1 MGLEEQSRRLVG
13 LHRKLNKEARI
24 LLSIDEMIASQT
36 ALTQE
41 DRARLMEL
49 LAEWQLLSDLSF
61 ADLILWTPKRK
72 DYQSWPDGH
81 LAIAHIRPTTAAT
94 VFAHDVIGN
103 VINWGSNPRI
113 DNALSTGEIDRDSE
127 AELVGEILIKE
138 ETVPVSFNG
147 RVIAVISRHRNAD
160 LMRSP
165 SRLELNYREI
175 AHKIYQMVAEGTFP
189 IQNSFYRSES
199 APRVG
204 DGLIRLDS
212 SGQITYA
219 SPNARSAF
227 NRAGWSGELEGELL
241 GHVVESVKP
250 NLSIPTDESWRSILS
265 GKNLR
270 REEFENESGIFDLLV
285 MPLVAGSDHIG
296 AIVLLHNVTELRR
309 RDRDLIT
316 KDVTIREIHHR
327 VKNNLQTV
335 SALLRLQSRRVD
347 DEVAKNAVRR
357 VASIAIVHE
366 TLSNSSTESVA
377 FDEVY
382 DRIVHNAIELSTHKI
397 HVKKVGT
404 FGTFDSQVATP
415 LALVITELIHN
426 ALEHGLANSGENLR
440 VEVSRKVESCE
451 VRVIDDGIGLPQDF
465 KWDQSS
471 NLGLQIVQTLT
482 ENELKG
488 SIELIR
494 VGSETQ
500 AVLKF

>member
-1 MGLEEQSRRLVG
+1 
-13 LHRKLNKEARI
+13 
-24 LLSIDEMIASQT
+24 
-36 ALTQE
+36 
-41 DRARLMEL
+41 MEL

-61 ADLILWTPKRK
+61 ADLILWIPKRR

-81 LAIAHIRPTTAAT
+81 IAMSHIRPTTAAT
-94 VFAHDVIGN
+94 VFAHDVIGE
-103 VINWGSNPRI
+103 VIAWGTNPRI
-113 DNALSTGEIDRDSE
+113 DGALSTGEIDRDSE
-127 AELVGEILIKE
+127 AEKVGELLIKE
-138 ETVPVSFNG
+138 ETVPVFFDG
-147 RVIAVISRHRNAD
+147 RVIAVISRHRNAE

-227 NRAGWSGELEGELL
+227 NRAGWSGELEGHLL
-241 GHVVESVKP
+241 GDVIESVKP
-250 NLSIPTDESWRSILS
+250 NLSAPTDEPWRSIMS

-285 MPLVAGSDHIG
+285 MPLVAGEDHIG
-296 AIVLLHNVTELRR
+296 AIILLHNVTELRR
-309 RDRDLIT
+309 RDRALVT

-335 SALLRLQSRRVD
+335 SALLRLQSRRVE
-347 DEVAKNAVRR
+347 DETAKIALEEAVRR

-397 HVKKVGT
+397 SVKKIGT
-404 FGTFDSQVATP
+404 FGTFDSQIATP
-415 LALVITELIHN
+415 LSLVITELIHN
-426 ALEHGLANSGENLR
+426 ALEHGLANTGDNLR
-440 VEVSRKVESCE
+440 VEVARESNHCE
-451 VRVIDDGIGLPQDF
+451 VKIIDDGVGLPDDF
-465 KWDQSS
+465 NWDQSS
-471 NLGLQIVQTLT
+471 NLGLQIVKTLT

-488 SIELIR
+488 SIQLVR

>member
-1 MGLEEQSRRLVG
+1 M
-13 LHRKLNKEARI
+13 
-24 LLSIDEMIASQT
+24 LSIDELIASQT
-36 ALTQE
+36 ALTE
-41 DRARLMEL
+41 DDRARLMEL

-61 ADLILWTPKRK
+61 ADLILWIPKRR

-81 LAIAHIRPTTAAT
+81 IAMSHIRPTTAAT
-94 VFAHDVIGN
+94 VFAHDVIGE
-103 VINWGSNPRI
+103 VIAWGSNPRI
-113 DNALSTGEIDRDSE
+113 DGALSTGEIDRDSE
-127 AELVGEILIKE
+127 AEKVGELLIKE
-138 ETVPVSFNG
+138 ETVPVFFDG
-147 RVIAVISRHRNAD
+147 RVIAVISRHRNAE

-227 NRAGWSGELEGELL
+227 NRAGWSGELEGHLL
-241 GHVVESVKP
+241 GDVIESVKP
-250 NLSIPTDESWRSILS
+250 NLSAPTDEPWRSIMS

-285 MPLVAGSDHIG
+285 MPLVAGEDHIG
-296 AIVLLHNVTELRR
+296 AIILLHNVTELRR
-309 RDRDLIT
+309 RDRALVT

-335 SALLRLQSRRVD
+335 SALLRLQSRRVE
-347 DEVAKNAVRR
+347 DETAKIALEEAVRR

-397 HVKKVGT
+397 SVKKIGT
-404 FGTFDSQVATP
+404 FGTFDSQIATP
-415 LALVITELIHN
+415 LSLVITELIHN
-426 ALEHGLANSGENLR
+426 ALEHGLANTGDNLR
-440 VEVSRKVESCE
+440 VEVARESSHCE
-451 VRVIDDGIGLPQDF
+451 VKIIDDGVGLPDDF
-465 KWDQSS
+465 NWDQSS
-471 NLGLQIVQTLT
+471 NLGLQIVKTLT

-488 SIELIR
+488 SIQLVR

>member
-1 MGLEEQSRRLVG
+1 M
-13 LHRKLNKEARI
+13 
-24 LLSIDEMIASQT
+24 LSIDEMIASQT

-113 DNALSTGEIDRDSE
+113 DHSLSTGEIDRDSE

-138 ETVPVSFNG
+138 ETIPVAFNG
-147 RVIAVISRHRNAD
+147 RVIAVVSRHRNAD

-250 NLSIPTDESWRSILS
+250 NSSFPTDESWRSILS
-265 GKNLR
+265 GKILR

-296 AIVLLHNVTELRR
+296 AIVLLHNVTE
-309 RDRDLIT
+309 
-316 KDVTIREIHHR
+316 
-327 VKNNLQTV
+327 
-335 SALLRLQSRRVD
+335 
-347 DEVAKNAVRR
+347 
-357 VASIAIVHE
+357 
-366 TLSNSSTESVA
+366 
-377 FDEVY
+377 
-382 DRIVHNAIELSTHKI
+382 
-397 HVKKVGT
+397 
-404 FGTFDSQVATP
+404 
-415 LALVITELIHN
+415 
-426 ALEHGLANSGENLR
+426 
-440 VEVSRKVESCE
+440 
-451 VRVIDDGIGLPQDF
+451 
-465 KWDQSS
+465 
-471 NLGLQIVQTLT
+471 
-482 ENELKG
+482 
-488 SIELIR
+488 
-494 VGSETQ
+494 
-500 AVLKF
+500 

>member
-1 MGLEEQSRRLVG
+1 M
-13 LHRKLNKEARI
+13 
-24 LLSIDEMIASQT
+24 LSIDEIILSKT
-36 ALTQE
+36 ALTDE

-61 ADLILWTPKRK
+61 ADLILWIPKRK

-81 LAIAHIRPTTAAT
+81 IAMAHIRPTTAAT
-94 VFAHDVIGN
+94 VFAHDVIGD
-103 VINWGSNPRI
+103 VITWGGNPRI
-113 DNALSTGEIDRDSE
+113 DGALSTGEIDRDSE

-138 ETVPVSFNG
+138 ETVPVYFDG
-147 RVIAVISRHRNAD
+147 RVIAVISRHRNAE

-204 DGLIRLDS
+204 DGLVRLDA
-212 SGQITYA
+212 SGLITYA

-227 NRAGWSGELEGELL
+227 NRAGWSDELEGHLL
-241 GHVVESVKP
+241 GDVIESVKP
-250 NLSIPTDESWRSILS
+250 NLSIPTDESWRSIMS

-270 REEFENESGIFDLLV
+270 REEFENENGIFDLLV
-285 MPLVAGSDHIG
+285 MPLVAGEDHIG
-296 AIVLLHNVTELRR
+296 AIILLHNVTELRR
-309 RDRDLIT
+309 RDRALVT

-335 SALLRLQSRRVD
+335 SALLRLQSRRVED
-347 DEVAKNAVRR
+347 ATAKNALEEAVRR

-366 TLSNSSTESVA
+366 TLSNSSTESVS

-397 HVKKVGT
+397 SVKKVGS

-426 ALEHGLANSGENLR
+426 ALEHGLADSGENLR
-440 VEVSRKVESCE
+440 VEIVRSTKNCE
-451 VRVIDDGIGLPQDF
+451 VKIIDDGAGLPTDF
-465 KWDQSS
+465 NWDQSS
-471 NLGLQIVQTLT
+471 NLGLQIVKTLT

-488 SIELIR
+488 SIQLIR
-494 VGSETQ
+494 VASETQ

>member
-1 MGLEEQSRRLVG
+1 MLSVDELISSQS
-13 LHRKLNKEARI
+13 
-24 LLSIDEMIASQT
+24 
-36 ALTQE
+36 ALTNE

-61 ADLILWTPKRK
+61 ADLILWIPKRK

-81 LAIAHIRPTTAAT
+81 FAMAHIRPTTAAT

-113 DNALSTGEIDRDSE
+113 DGALSTGEIDRDSD
-127 AELVGEILIKE
+127 AEMVGEILIKE
-138 ETVPVSFNG
+138 ETVPVFFDG

-189 IQNSFYRSES
+189 LQNSFYRSES

-204 DGLIRLDS
+204 DGLIRLDAN
-212 SGQITYA
+212 GLITYA

-227 NRAGWSGELEGELL
+227 NRAGWSGELEGHQL
-241 GHVVESVKP
+241 GDVIESVKP
-250 NLSIPTDESWRSILS
+250 NLSIPTDESWRSIMS

-309 RDRDLIT
+309 RDRALIT

-335 SALLRLQSRRVD
+335 SALLRLQSRRVED
-347 DEVAKNAVRR
+347 VNAKLALEEAVRR

-397 HVKKVGT
+397 RVEKLGS
-404 FGTFDSQVATP
+404 FGTFDSQIATP

-426 ALEHGLANSGENLR
+426 ALEHGLANSGEKLR
-440 VEVSRKVESCE
+440 IEIARTASDCIVKI
-451 VRVIDDGIGLPQDF
+451 IDDGVGLPTDF
-465 KWDQSS
+465 NWDQSS
-471 NLGLQIVQTLT
+471 NLGLQIVKTLT

-488 SIELIR
+488 SIELVR
-494 VGSETQ
+494 LGSETQ

>member
-1 MGLEEQSRRLVG
+1 M
-13 LHRKLNKEARI
+13 
-24 LLSIDEMIASQT
+24 LSIDEMILSKT
-36 ALTQE
+36 ALTDE

-61 ADLILWTPKRK
+61 ADLILWIPKRK

-81 LAIAHIRPTTAAT
+81 IAMAHIRPTTAAT
-94 VFAHDVIGN
+94 VFAHDVIGD
-103 VINWGSNPRI
+103 VIAWGSNPRI
-113 DNALSTGEIDRDSE
+113 DGALSTGEIDRDSE

-138 ETVPVSFNG
+138 ETVPVYFGG

-199 APRVG
+199 APRAG
-204 DGLIRLDS
+204 DGLIRLDA
-212 SGQITYA
+212 SGLITYA
-219 SPNARSAF
+219 SPNAISAF
-227 NRAGWSGELEGELL
+227 NRAGWSDELEGHLL
-241 GHVVESVKP
+241 GDVIESVKP
-250 NLSIPTDESWRSILS
+250 NLSVPTDESWRSIMS

-285 MPLVAGSDHIG
+285 MPLVAGEDHIG
-296 AIVLLHNVTELRR
+296 AIILLHNVTELRR
-309 RDRDLIT
+309 RDRALVT

-335 SALLRLQSRRVD
+335 SALLRLQSRRVED
-347 DEVAKNAVRR
+347 STAKSALEEAVRR

-366 TLSNSSTESVA
+366 TLSNSSTESVS

-397 HVKKVGT
+397 SVKKVGS

-426 ALEHGLANSGENLR
+426 ALEHGLADSGENLR
-440 VEVSRKVESCE
+440 VEIVRSTKNCE
-451 VRVIDDGIGLPQDF
+451 VKIIDDGIGLPTDF
-465 KWDQSS
+465 NWDQSS
-471 NLGLQIVQTLT
+471 NLGLQIVKTLT

-488 SIELIR
+488 SIQLIR

>member
-1 MGLEEQSRRLVG
+1 M
-13 LHRKLNKEARI
+13 
-24 LLSIDEMIASQT
+24 LSIDEIIVSKT
-36 ALTQE
+36 ALTDE

-61 ADLILWTPKRK
+61 ADLILWIPKRK

-81 LAIAHIRPTTAAT
+81 IAMAHIRPTTAAT
-94 VFAHDVIGN
+94 VFAHDVIGD
-103 VINWGSNPRI
+103 VIAWGSNPRI
-113 DNALSTGEIDRDSE
+113 DGALSTGEIDRDSE

-138 ETVPVSFNG
+138 ETVPVYFEG
-147 RVIAVISRHRNAD
+147 QIIAVISRHRNAE

-204 DGLIRLDS
+204 DGLVRLDA
-212 SGQITYA
+212 SGLITYA

-227 NRAGWSGELEGELL
+227 NRAGWSDELEGHLL
-241 GHVVESVKP
+241 GDVIESVKP
-250 NLSIPTDESWRSILS
+250 NLSIPTDESWRSIMS

-270 REEFENESGIFDLLV
+270 REEFENENGIFDLLV
-285 MPLVAGSDHIG
+285 MPLVAGADHIG
-296 AIVLLHNVTELRR
+296 AIILLHNVTELRR
-309 RDRDLIT
+309 RDRALVT

-335 SALLRLQSRRVD
+335 SALLRLQSRRVED
-347 DEVAKNAVRR
+347 ATAKNALEEAVRR

-366 TLSNSSTESVA
+366 TLSNSSTESVS

-397 HVKKVGT
+397 SVKKVGS

-426 ALEHGLANSGENLR
+426 ALEHGLADSGENLR
-440 VEVSRKVESCE
+440 VEIVRSTKNCE
-451 VRVIDDGIGLPQDF
+451 VKIIDDGAGLPTDF
-465 KWDQSS
+465 NWDQSS
-471 NLGLQIVQTLT
+471 NLGLQIVKTLT

-488 SIELIR
+488 SIQLIR

>member
-1 MGLEEQSRRLVG
+1 MLSVDELISSQS
-13 LHRKLNKEARI
+13 
-24 LLSIDEMIASQT
+24 
-36 ALTQE
+36 ALTNE

-61 ADLILWTPKRK
+61 ADLILWIPKRK

-81 LAIAHIRPTTAAT
+81 IAMAHIRPTTAAT

-113 DNALSTGEIDRDSE
+113 DGALSTGEIDRDSD
-127 AELVGEILIKE
+127 AEMVGEILIKE
-138 ETVPVSFNG
+138 ETVPVYFDG

-204 DGLIRLDS
+204 DGLIRLDAK
-212 SGQITYA
+212 GLITYA

-227 NRAGWSGELEGELL
+227 NRAGWSGELESHQL
-241 GHVVESVKP
+241 GDVIESVKP
-250 NLSIPTDESWRSILS
+250 KVSIPTDESWRSIMS

-285 MPLVAGSDHIG
+285 MPLVAGLDHIG

-309 RDRDLIT
+309 RDRALIT

-335 SALLRLQSRRVD
+335 SALLRLQSRRVED
-347 DEVAKNAVRR
+347 INAKTALEEAVRR

-397 HVKKVGT
+397 SVEKSGA
-404 FGTFDSQVATP
+404 FGTFDSQIATP

-426 ALEHGLANSGENLR
+426 ALEHGLANSGEKLR
-440 VEVSRKVESCE
+440 IEIARNSANCTVKI
-451 VRVIDDGIGLPQDF
+451 IDDGIGLPIDF
-465 KWDQSS
+465 NWDQSS
-471 NLGLQIVQTLT
+471 NLGLQIVKTLT

-488 SIELIR
+488 SIELVR

>member
-1 MGLEEQSRRLVG
+1 M
-13 LHRKLNKEARI
+13 
-24 LLSIDEMIASQT
+24 LSIDEIILSKT
-36 ALTQE
+36 ALTDE

-61 ADLILWTPKRK
+61 ADLILWIPKRK

-81 LAIAHIRPTTAAT
+81 IAMAHIRPTTAAT
-94 VFAHDVIGN
+94 VFAHDVIGD
-103 VINWGSNPRI
+103 VITWGSNPRI
-113 DNALSTGEIDRDSE
+113 DGALSTGEIDRDSE

-138 ETVPVSFNG
+138 ETVPVYFDG
-147 RVIAVISRHRNAD
+147 RVIAVISRHRNAE

-204 DGLIRLDS
+204 DGLVRLDA
-212 SGQITYA
+212 SGLITYA

-227 NRAGWSGELEGELL
+227 NRAGWSDELEGHLL
-241 GHVVESVKP
+241 GDVIESVKP
-250 NLSIPTDESWRSILS
+250 NLSIPTDESWRSIMS

-270 REEFENESGIFDLLV
+270 REEFENENGIFDLLV
-285 MPLVAGSDHIG
+285 MPLVAGEDHIG
-296 AIVLLHNVTELRR
+296 AIILLHNVTELRR
-309 RDRDLIT
+309 RDRALVT

-335 SALLRLQSRRVD
+335 SALLRLQSRRVED
-347 DEVAKNAVRR
+347 ATAKNALEEAVRR

-366 TLSNSSTESVA
+366 TLSNSSTESVS

-397 HVKKVGT
+397 SVKKVGS

-426 ALEHGLANSGENLR
+426 ALEHGLADSGENLR
-440 VEVSRKVESCE
+440 VEIVKSTKNCE
-451 VRVIDDGIGLPQDF
+451 VKIIDDGAGLPTDF
-465 KWDQSS
+465 NWDQSS
-471 NLGLQIVQTLT
+471 NLGLQIVKTLT

-488 SIELIR
+488 SIQLIR